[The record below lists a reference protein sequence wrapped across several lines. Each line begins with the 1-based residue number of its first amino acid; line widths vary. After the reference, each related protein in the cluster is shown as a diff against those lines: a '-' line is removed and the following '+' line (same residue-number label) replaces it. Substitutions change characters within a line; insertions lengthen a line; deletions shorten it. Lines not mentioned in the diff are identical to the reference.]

1 MPETNGGFR
10 MFRRHVRLLSRVGP
24 LAAALALYGSSGP
37 AAQEPPLP
45 SARSVID
52 RSVQA
57 MGGAGAFRAIAS
69 MRAKGV
75 FTMVDQQVSGELE
88 MIAARPNRMLTRVT
102 VAGLGQIE
110 EGYDGKIG
118 WSIDPL
124 SGPSLVSGR
133 ALQER
138 ADEAWFDAPLHDER
152 YVREMTVL
160 ARELFDKRPVYRVK
174 VVSTGGTEQIELFDV
189 ETGHQI
195 GAEASRETPLGVL
208 PTVSRFGEF
217 RQFGALTFPT
227 RISQRALAME
237 QVFTLTSYE
246 FDTMPAS
253 AFELPAVIKALIK

>member
-1 MPETNGGFR
+1 
-10 MFRRHVRLLSRVGP
+10 MFRRHARVLGRVAS
-24 LAAALALYGSSGP
+24 LAAALLVCRSAGP
-37 AAQEPPLP
+37 AAQEAPLP
-45 SARSVID
+45 TARAVVD

-57 MGGAGAFRAIAS
+57 MGGAAAFRAISS

-75 FTMVDQQVSGELE
+75 FSMVDQQVSGELE
-88 MIAARPNRMLTRVT
+88 MIAARPNKLLTRVT
-102 VAGLGQIE
+102 VPGLGQIE

-118 WSIDPL
+118 WSINPL

-152 YVREMTVL
+152 FVREMTVL
-160 ARELFDKRPVYRVK
+160 GRELFDKRPVYRLK

-189 ETGHQI
+189 ETGQQI

-208 PTVSRFGEF
+208 PTVTRFSEF
-217 RQFGALTFPT
+217 RKFGALTFPT
-227 RISQRALAME
+227 RVSQRALAME

-246 FDTMPAS
+246 FDAVPAN
-253 AFELPAVIKALIK
+253 AFDLPAVIKALIK